1 MLFQY
6 KAINASGS
14 EVQGSLEADSE
25 EAARNQLLAQDLIPS
40 TVRAGKG
47 AGDGGLSDQIN
58 LFLAKVNITE
68 LIMFS
73 KQFRTLVVAG
83 IPLNRVLEIMSQ
95 QTSNPRLQ
103 KVIAEMDQ
111 DVRGGMPL
119 SAAFAKHPKVFSR
132 LFCSMI
138 EAGETSG
145 RLGEIMERM
154 IYLLQ
159 HDHKVTSDVKGALRY
174 PMMILIVLA
183 GAFLFLLA
191 FIIPVFAEM
200 FESAG
205 TALPVPTQIAVTMY
219 EWLIVYWPAS
229 LTVLVVTIL
238 AARWYVRTPIGAYNR
253 DYLLLSL
260 PILGPV
266 FQKGAMSRFASIFAI
281 LQASGISAV
290 DSLQILS
297 GTIGNAVISKEF
309 DRVGEE
315 MHAGRGIAQ
324 PLKSAKFFTPMVV
337 NMVAVGEE
345 SGNLDEM
352 LREISQHYDD
362 EVGYAVK
369 QMSDTIGPVLIVAL
383 TMVVGFFAMA
393 IFLPMWD
400 IAGAMS

>member
-1 MLFQY
+1 MQFQF
-6 KAINASGS
+6 KAINGSGAV
-14 EVQGSLEADSE
+14 VQGSVEAESE
-25 EAARNQLLAQDLIPS
+25 DAARNQLLAQDLIPS
-40 TVRAGKG
+40 TIREAAGG
-47 AGDGGLSDQIN
+47 NAGSFSDQVN

-95 QTSNPRLQ
+95 QTANPKLR
-103 KVIAEMDQ
+103 KVIAEMDK
-111 DVRGGMPL
+111 DVRGGMTL
-119 SAAFAKHPKVFSR
+119 SAAFAKHPKIFSR
-132 LFCSMI
+132 LFCAMI

-174 PMMILIVLA
+174 PMMIMIVLA

-191 FIIPVFAEM
+191 FIIPVFADM
-200 FESAG
+200 FQSAG
-205 TALPVPTQIAVTMY
+205 QALPAPTQLAITMY
-219 EWLIVYWPAS
+219 EWLIVYWPVS
-229 LTVLVVTIL
+229 LSVLVVTVL
-238 AARWYVRTPIGAYNR
+238 AVRFYVRTPLGAYNK

-281 LQASGISAV
+281 LQASGVSAV

-297 GTIGNAVISKEF
+297 GTIGNAVISREF
-309 DRVGEE
+309 DRVGNE
-315 MHAGRGIAQ
+315 MREGRGIAQ
-324 PLKSAKFFTPMVV
+324 PLRSAKFFTPMVV
-337 NMVAVGEE
+337 NMIAVGEE

-352 LREISQHYDD
+352 LREISTHYDD
-362 EVGYAVK
+362 EVGYAVQ

-400 IAGAMS
+400 IAGAMK